1 MIILIWEGA
10 TAAIAAV
17 FAVWANWDYLRE
29 VAKREA
35 KPRLASWVIWTVAM
49 TVGSVGAARMAQW
62 PAAVLGFAGAATCGS
77 VVVAGWR
84 RGDKK
89 LTWLDGFALLAGGAG
104 IVLLTAAML
113 WPDRFPMTVAIGIS
127 VLTDLCA
134 FVPTYD
140 NARNGEEV
148 PRPYIM
154 DTIGAAAALA
164 GARHFPQPVGV
175 IYPAYQVVACAAA
188 AWLAA
193 VGKARDD
200 KALEHLKVTAE
211 TNADVRRNAFAV
223 RDNLILGDP
232 AMAAGLRRHR
242 DAGGRTVVDA
252 TTIGLSPRPNLVAR
266 IARLTGVNVVAGAG
280 FYIHPSHPL
289 WVCQASVDELEQC
302 LEQEVTRGVVG
313 SGVLPGVLGEIG
325 MGAPPEP
332 CERRVLRAA
341 ARVAC
346 RYRMS
351 VIVHVTGGGLFGIQA
366 VEDCA
371 DEGLSADR
379 VILGHLDEHMDRAR
393 HADLVGTGATI
404 ALDTWG
410 SEVKLSLNSRRSHID
425 RMRCLASLL
434 EQGWQNQIVLG
445 QDVFLKVHL
454 HELVGNGYEHLPAR
468 VLPRLEQ
475 YGVLEQVV
483 EQMMVANPSAAAGR
497 RGSRAARPASRRP
510 VGTSRPWSPG

>member
-1 MIILIWEGA
+1 M
-10 TAAIAAV
+10 
-17 FAVWANWDYLRE
+17 
-29 VAKREA
+29 
-35 KPRLASWVIWTVAM
+35 
-49 TVGSVGAARMAQW
+49 
-62 PAAVLGFAGAATCGS
+62 
-77 VVVAGWR
+77 VAGWR

-148 PRPYIM
+148 PRPYII

-175 IYPAYQVVACAAA
+175 IFPAYQVVACAAA

-252 TTIGLSPRPNLVAR
+252 TTIGLSPRPDLVAR
-266 IARLTGVNVVAGAG
+266 IARLTGVNVVAGAA
-280 FYIHPSHPL
+280 FCIHPSHPL

-346 RYRMS
+346 RYWMS

-366 VEDCA
+366 IEDCA

-379 VILGHLDEHMDRAR
+379 VILGHLDEHTDRAPR
-393 HADLVGTGATI
+393 ADLVGTGATI

-410 SEVKLSLNSRRSHID
+410 SEVKLARSSRGSDID

-445 QDVFLKVHL
+445 QDVFLKAHL

-468 VLPRLEQ
+468 VLPGWSSTGCR
-475 YGVLEQVV
+475 
-483 EQMMVANPSAAAGR
+483 
-497 RGSRAARPASRRP
+497 SRWWSR
-510 VGTSRPWSPG
+510 

>member
-1 MIILIWEGA
+1 VLILVWEGA

-35 KPRLASWVIWTVAM
+35 KPRLASWVIWTIAM
-49 TVGSVGAARMAQW
+49 TVGSVGAARMGQW

-89 LTWLDGFALLAGGAG
+89 LTWLDRFALLAGGAG

-113 WPDRFPMTVAIGIS
+113 WPDRFPVTVAIGIS

-148 PRPYIM
+148 ARPYII

-175 IYPAYQVVACAAA
+175 IYPAYQMVACAAA

-193 VGKARDD
+193 VGKARAN
-200 KALEHLKVTAE
+200 KAPEHLKVTAE

-223 RDNLILGDP
+223 RDNLMLGDP
-232 AMAAGLRRHR
+232 AMAAGLRRHS
-242 DAGGRTVVDA
+242 GGRTAADA
-252 TTIGLSPRPNLVAR
+252 TTIGLSPRPDLVAR
-266 IARLTGVNVVAGAG
+266 IDRLPGMNVVPGAG
-280 FYIHPSHPL
+280 SYIHPSHPP
-289 WVCQASVDELEQC
+289 WVCQASVDELEQR
-302 LEQEVTRGVVG
+302 LEQDVTRGVVG
-313 SGVLPGVLGEIG
+313 SEVLPGVLREIG

-346 RYRMS
+346 RYGMS
-351 VIVHVTGGGLFGIQA
+351 VIVHVTGDGLFGIQA

-393 HADLVGTGATI
+393 HADLTGTGATI

-410 SEVKLSLNSRRSHID
+410 SEVTLALNSRRSGID
-425 RMRCLASLL
+425 RMRCLPSLL
-434 EQGWQNQIVLG
+434 EQGRQNQIG
-445 QDVFLKVHL
+445 SGRDFFLKAHL

-468 VLPRLEQ
+468 VLSRLER
-475 YGVLEQVV
+475 YGC
-483 EQMMVANPSAAAGR
+483 R
-497 RGSRAARPASRRP
+497 SRWRSR
-510 VGTSRPWSPG
+510 

>member
-1 MIILIWEGA
+1 VVILVWEGA

-49 TVGSVGAARMAQW
+49 TVGSAGAARMAQW
-62 PAAVLGFAGAATCGS
+62 PAAALGFAGAATCGA

-89 LTWLDGFALLAGGAG
+89 LTWLDRFALLAGGAG

-113 WPDRFPMTVAIGIS
+113 WPDRFPITVAIGIS

-148 PRPYIM
+148 PRPYII

-200 KALEHLKVTAE
+200 KALRHLKVTAE
-211 TNADVRRNAFAV
+211 TIADVQRNALAV

-232 AMAAGLRRHR
+232 AMAAGLRRYR
-242 DAGGRTVVDA
+242 DARGRTAVDA
-252 TTIGLSPRPNLVAR
+252 TTIGLSSRPD
-266 IARLTGVNVVAGAG
+266 LTEVNVVAGAG

-289 WVCQASVDELEQC
+289 WVCQASVDDLEQH
-302 LEQEVTRGVVG
+302 LEQEVTRGLVG

-341 ARVAC
+341 ARVAG

-351 VIVHVTGGGLFGIQA
+351 LIVHVTGGGLFGIQA
-366 VEDCA
+366 VEDCT

-393 HADLVGTGATI
+393 HADLVGNGATI
-404 ALDTWG
+404 ALGTWG
-410 SEVKLSLNSRRSHID
+410 SEVKLSLNSRRSDID
-425 RMRCLASLL
+425 RMRRQASLL
-434 EQGWQNQIVLG
+434 EHGWHNHIVLG
-445 QDVFLKVHL
+445 HDVFLKVHL
-454 HELVGNGYEHLPAR
+454 HELVGKLVRASAGPGASPAGAVRGTGAGGGADDGGEPAASPQLLPA
-468 VLPRLEQ
+468 
-475 YGVLEQVV
+475 
-483 EQMMVANPSAAAGR
+483 VAAL
-497 RGSRAARPASRRP
+497 RGSRTWPPILTWTSTRPARIR
-510 VGTSRPWSPG
+510 

>member
-1 MIILIWEGA
+1 
-10 TAAIAAV
+10 
-17 FAVWANWDYLRE
+17 
-29 VAKREA
+29 
-35 KPRLASWVIWTVAM
+35 
-49 TVGSVGAARMAQW
+49 
-62 PAAVLGFAGAATCGS
+62 
-77 VVVAGWR
+77 
-84 RGDKK
+84 
-89 LTWLDGFALLAGGAG
+89 
-104 IVLLTAAML
+104 ML

-140 NARNGEEV
+140 NARNGEEA
-148 PRPYIM
+148 PRPYVI
-154 DTIGAAAALA
+154 DAIGAAAALA

-175 IYPAYQVVACAAA
+175 IFPAYQVVACAAA

-193 VGKARDD
+193 VGKARND
-200 KALEHLKVTAE
+200 KALEYLKVTAE

-252 TTIGLSPRPNLVAR
+252 TTIGLSPRPDLVAR
-266 IARLTGVNVVAGAG
+266 IGRLTRVNVVAGAG
-280 FYIHPSHPL
+280 FCIHPSHPL

-302 LEQEVTRGVVG
+302 LEQEVTRSVVG

-346 RYRMS
+346 RYWMS

-371 DEGLSADR
+371 DGGLSADR

-393 HADLVGTGATI
+393 HANLVGTGAKI

-410 SEVKLSLNSRRSHID
+410 SEVKLARSSRRSDID

-434 EQGWQNQIVLG
+434 EQGWQNQMG
-445 QDVFLKVHL
+445 AAPLKGL
-454 HELVGNGYEHLPAR
+454 L
-468 VLPRLEQ
+468 
-475 YGVLEQVV
+475 
-483 EQMMVANPSAAAGR
+483 
-497 RGSRAARPASRRP
+497 
-510 VGTSRPWSPG
+510 TWSFV

>member
-1 MIILIWEGA
+1 MLIPFWEGA

-49 TVGSVGAARMAQW
+49 TVGSAGAARMAQW
-62 PAAVLGFAGAATCGS
+62 PAAVLGFASAATCGA

-89 LTWLDGFALLAGGAG
+89 LTWLDRFALLAGGAG
-104 IVLLTAAML
+104 IVLLTCAML
-113 WPDRFPMTVAIGIS
+113 WPDRCPMTVAIGIS

-148 PRPYIM
+148 PRPYVI
-154 DTIGAAAALA
+154 DAIGAAAALA

-175 IYPAYQVVACAAA
+175 IYPAYQLVACAAA

-193 VGKARDD
+193 VGKARADQ
-200 KALEHLKVTAE
+200 APEHLKATAE

-252 TTIGLSPRPNLVAR
+252 TTIGLSPRPDLVARIGRLTGVNVAR
-266 IARLTGVNVVAGAG
+266 IARLTRVNVVAGAG
-280 FYIHPSHPL
+280 FCIHPSHPL

-302 LEQEVTRGVVG
+302 LEQEVTRSVVG

-346 RYRMS
+346 RYWMS

-379 VILGHLDEHMDRAR
+379 VILGHLDERMDRAR
-393 HADLVGTGATI
+393 HANLVGTGAKI

-410 SEVKLSLNSRRSHID
+410 SEVKLARSSRRSDID

-454 HELVGNGYEHLPAR
+454 HELVGNGYEHLPAQ
-468 VLPRLEQ
+468 VLPGWSSTGCR
-475 YGVLEQVV
+475 
-483 EQMMVANPSAAAGR
+483 
-497 RGSRAARPASRRP
+497 SRWWSR
-510 VGTSRPWSPG
+510 

>member
-1 MIILIWEGA
+1 MIILWEGA

-62 PAAVLGFAGAATCGS
+62 PAAALGFASAATCGA

-113 WPDRFPMTVAIGIS
+113 WPDRFPITVAIGIS

-134 FVPTYD
+134 FVPTYH
-140 NARNGEEV
+140 NARNGEEA
-148 PRPYIM
+148 PRPYVI

-175 IYPAYQVVACAAA
+175 IFPAYQVVACAAA

-193 VGKARDD
+193 VGKARAD
-200 KALEHLKVTAE
+200 KAPEHLKVTAE

-242 DAGGRTVVDA
+242 DAGDRTVVDP
-252 TTIGLSPRPNLVAR
+252 TTIGLSPPGLIAG
-266 IARLTGVNVVAGAG
+266 IARLTGVNVVAGAA
-280 FYIHPSHPL
+280 FCIHPSHPL

-302 LEQEVTRGVVG
+302 LEQEVTRSVVG
-313 SGVLPGVLGEIG
+313 SGVLPGALGAIG

-346 RYRMS
+346 RYWMS

-379 VILGHLDEHMDRAR
+379 VILGHLDERMDRAR
-393 HADLVGTGATI
+393 HADLGGTGATI

-410 SEVKLSLNSRRSHID
+410 SEVKLARSSRRSDID

-445 QDVFLKVHL
+445 QEVFLKVHL
-454 HELVGNGYEHLPAR
+454 HELVGNGYEHLPAQ
-468 VLPRLEQ
+468 VLARLEQ
-475 YGVLEQVV
+475 YGVPEQVV
-483 EQMMVANPSAAAGR
+483 EQMMVANPRRHLTCYPPSQPGPGPAAAIPPPR
-497 RGSRAARPASRRP
+497 VTP
-510 VGTSRPWSPG
+510 